1 LGFTPPWAGNLG
13 RPRKS
18 LRAIIVQRPGPNVQ
32 TIVLDIEGTTT
43 PIAFVYDVLFP
54 FVRRRLRAYLLD
66 PRSRDALDEPL
77 RMLRDEWLAAAD
89 RGREAPPWLVL
100 PMARPPTRADDS
112 SSPADF
118 RHAEYSASLAAYIE
132 GLMDEDRKS
141 PGLKLLQGRVWEEG
155 YRSGEL
161 NGDVFADVAPAL
173 RRWREA
179 GAAVAIY
186 SSGSELAQR
195 LLFGTTAFGDLTP
208 LIARFFDTAVGA
220 KQAVQS
226 YHRIAR
232 ELGVPPDQMLYVSDV
247 TTELDAA
254 RAAGCQVLLCIRPG
268 NRPQP
273 PHSHPAIQS
282 FAEVP

>member
-1 LGFTPPWAGNLG
+1 M
-13 RPRKS
+13 
-18 LRAIIVQRPGPNVQ
+18 QRPGPNWH

-43 PIAFVYDVLFP
+43 PIAFVYEVLFP
-54 FVRRRLRAYLLD
+54 FVRRRLRGYLLD
-66 PRSRDALDEPL
+66 PRSRGALDEPL
-77 RMLRDEWLAAAD
+77 RLLRDEWAALAD
-89 RGREAPPWLVL
+89 RAREGPPWLVP
-100 PMARPPTRADDS
+100 PMPGSPPRDEES
-112 SSPADF
+112 LGPADS
-118 RHAEYSASLAAYIE
+118 RHVEYPESLAAYIE

-141 PGLKLLQGRVWEEG
+141 HGLKLLQGRMWEEG

-173 RRWREA
+173 RRWRDA

-220 KQAVQS
+220 KQAAQS

-232 ELGVPPDQMLYVSDV
+232 ELGVLPDQMLYISDV

-254 RAAGCQVLLCIRPG
+254 REAGCQVRLCIRPG

-273 PHSHPAIQS
+273 RHSYSVIQS

>member
-1 LGFTPPWAGNLG
+1 M
-13 RPRKS
+13 
-18 LRAIIVQRPGPNVQ
+18 QRPGPNVQ

-66 PRSRDALDEPL
+66 PRRRDALDEPL
-77 RMLRDEWLAAAD
+77 RLLRDEWVAAAEH
-89 RGREAPPWLVL
+89 GREAPPWLVA
-100 PMARPPTRADDS
+100 PVPGGPTRDES
-112 SSPADF
+112 SSAADA
-118 RHAEYSASLAAYIE
+118 RHVESPEPLAAYIE

-141 PGLKLLQGRVWEEG
+141 PGLKLLQGRMWEEG
-155 YRSGEL
+155 YLSGEL
-161 NGDVFADVAPAL
+161 KGDVFADVAPAL

-226 YHRIAR
+226 YHRIAH
-232 ELGVPPDQMLYVSDV
+232 ELGVLPDRMLYISDV

-254 RAAGCQVLLCIRPG
+254 HAAGWHVRLCIRPG

-273 PHSHPAIQS
+273 THSHPIIQS
-282 FAEVP
+282 FADVP

>member
-1 LGFTPPWAGNLG
+1 
-13 RPRKS
+13 
-18 LRAIIVQRPGPNVQ
+18 VQ

-54 FVRRRLRAYLLD
+54 FVRRHLRGCLRD
-66 PRSRDALDEPL
+66 PRSRETLDEPL
-77 RMLRDEWLAAAD
+77 RLLRDEWVAAAD
-89 RGREAPPWLVL
+89 GGREPPPWLAART
-100 PMARPPTRADDS
+100 PRPPTHDDDS
-112 SSPADF
+112 SSPSHSP
-118 RHAEYSASLAAYIE
+118 RLEYLESLAAYIE

-141 PGLKLLQGRVWEEG
+141 PGLKLLQGRMWQEG

-161 NGDVFADVAPAL
+161 KGDVFADVAPAL
-173 RRWREA
+173 RRWRDA
-179 GAAVAIY
+179 GTAVAIY

-232 ELGVPPDQMLYVSDV
+232 ELGVLPDQILYVSDV
-247 TTELDAA
+247 TTELDAS
-254 RAAGCQVLLCIRPG
+254 RAAGCQVRLCIRPG

-273 PHSHPAIQS
+273 PHNHLVIQS
-282 FAEVP
+282 FAQIP